1 MIRINL
7 LPVKQ
12 ARKRETGRNQILIL
26 LLAVFIEGVLCY
38 VILNQVDSKISRQKK
53 ENDVVQAQIDQI
65 RREIQD
71 QDRITAQLKEIEE
84 REKIIA
90 DLQAARTGPVF
101 VLWELSKILSQSGG
115 PSLDKEKYQE
125 MLRIDPASGFDAAWD
140 YRRIWITTFSEQKR
154 QVKLAGFG
162 LTHEDV
168 AELLRRLNLSDFFFN
183 TVLESTSITKIQ
195 GAPGT
200 PQVNGVRFDISTK
213 VRYR

>member
-12 ARKRETGRNQILIL
+12 ARKRESGRNQILIL
-26 LLAVFIEGVLCY
+26 VIIVLVECGLCY
-38 VILNQVDSKISRQKK
+38 LILNQVESKISRQTK
-53 ENDVVQAQIDQI
+53 ENDVIQTQIEQI
-65 RREIQD
+65 KREIQD
-71 QDRITAQLKEIEE
+71 QEKITLQLKEIEE

-101 VLWELSKILSQSGG
+101 MLWELSKIISQGGG

-125 MLRIDPASGFDAAWD
+125 MLRIDPASGYDETWD
-140 YRRIWITTFSEQKR
+140 FRRIWIVAFTERNR
-154 QVKLAGFG
+154 QVSIVGYG

-168 AELLRRLNLSDFFFN
+168 AEFLRRLNLSDFFFDPI
-183 TVLESTSITKIQ
+183 LESTSVTKASGIKSNVTTN
-195 GAPGT
+195 AVT
-200 PQVNGVRFDISTK
+200 FSIASK